1 MSGRHVLPVTDATF
15 DAEVLASPLPTL
27 VDFTAAWC
35 GPCRVLAPHVAAV
48 AEAHAGELKVAV
60 LDVDENIAVATR
72 FLVRSMPTLLLFQDG
87 KVVGQIVG
95 AVPRSK
101 IEALVARVLP
111 GHGVAAAT

>member
-1 MSGRHVLPVTDATF
+1 MSGRHVIPVTDATF
-15 DAEVLASPLPTL
+15 DAEVLQSPLPTL

-35 GPCRVLAPHVAAV
+35 GPCRVIAPHVAAV
-48 AEAHAGELKVAV
+48 AEANAGQLKVAV

-72 FLVRSMPTLLLFQDG
+72 FLVRSMPTLLLFQGG

-101 IEALVARVLP
+101 IEALVAQVLP
-111 GHGVAAAT
+111 AHGAVA